1 MTVILNIVV
10 VYLLL
15 STTLAGCLTLTLG
28 HRWCMKG
35 TSLSPPPPK
44 KPSSVI
50 ILQNSPTLRFV
61 PNSVTFRCFGFV
73 CLVYTTRE
81 SVTQDK
87 NIAKLT
93 NENFVTLKNILR

>member
-15 STTLAGCLTLTLG
+15 LTTLAGCLTQTLG

-35 TSLSPPPPK
+35 TSLSPLPPK
-44 KPSSVI
+44 TFISYH
-50 ILQNSPTLRFV
+50 SPKFSDSKIRAEF
-61 PNSVTFRCFGFV
+61 VTFRCFGFV

-81 SVTQDK
+81 SVTQDR

>member
-1 MTVILNIVV
+1 M
-10 VYLLL
+10 VYERYLP
-15 STTLAGCLTLTLG
+15 LTP
-28 HRWCMKG
+28 
-35 TSLSPPPPK
+35 SPQKTFISYHSPK
-44 KPSSVI
+44 FFDSKI
-50 ILQNSPTLRFV
+50 RAEF
-61 PNSVTFRCFGFV
+61 VTFLCFGFV

>member
-1 MTVILNIVV
+1 M
-10 VYLLL
+10 VYERYLP
-15 STTLAGCLTLTLG
+15 LTP
-28 HRWCMKG
+28 
-35 TSLSPPPPK
+35 SPQKTFISYHSPK
-44 KPSSVI
+44 FSDSKI
-50 ILQNSPTLRFV
+50 RAEF
-61 PNSVTFRCFGFV
+61 VTFRCLGFV